1 MKYSIIESED
11 KYFNCNDL
19 GDDWGYFIDLDPQP
33 KNLTPTPKPTPVTV
47 PVKNPKKYKY
57 SSNRIHATQLMDTIK
72 EETRIESNNNINN
85 ANDKNNTNDTNDTN
99 DTNKKH
105 KRHEKKEQ
113 IIKYQIYSGVA
124 ICGLATYICFML

>member
-11 KYFNCNDL
+11 KYFNYDDL

-33 KNLTPTPKPTPVTV
+33 KNLTPTPTPTPVTV

-57 SSNRIHATQLMDTIK
+57 SSNRIHSTQLMDTIK
-72 EETRIESNNNINN
+72 EETIIECSNKNT
-85 ANDKNNTNDTNDTN
+85 NDKNNTN

>member
-11 KYFNCNDL
+11 KYFNYDDL

-33 KNLTPTPKPTPVTV
+33 KNLAPTPVTV

-72 EETRIESNNNINN
+72 EETLIESNNN
-85 ANDKNNTNDTNDTN
+85 AKDTNDA
-99 DTNKKH
+99 NKKH
-105 KRHEKKEQ
+105 KKHEKKEQ